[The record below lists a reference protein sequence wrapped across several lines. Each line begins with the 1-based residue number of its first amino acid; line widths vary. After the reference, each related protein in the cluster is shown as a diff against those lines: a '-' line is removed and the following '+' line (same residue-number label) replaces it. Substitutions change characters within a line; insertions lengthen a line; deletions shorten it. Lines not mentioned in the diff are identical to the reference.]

1 MKEYK
6 RLTETLSHY
15 INGKSCKPYGHCL
28 ANCTKQMSFVN
39 PERKANGCGE
49 CQHFEKVLTRLAE
62 LEDKIEN
69 GTLIELPCKVGEI
82 AYFIIDNERVE
93 LHEVVKISYKKNLC
107 GKEKWHI
114 SYSEGLFGYNEFEL
128 GYRCFVTEVEAKAKL
143 KEINDGK

>member
-1 MKEYK
+1 MLYVFEINLLRMSDYK
-6 RLTETLSHY
+6 RLTKYSEINKDY
-15 INGKSCKPYGHCL
+15 ITPYCDTQNCNGVCRDCDYE
-28 ANCTKQMSFVN
+28 QVIVN
-39 PERKANGCGE
+39 
-49 CQHFEKVLTRLAE
+49 RLAE